1 LNGKYFFCEENDDN
15 EGAKF
20 KEAIFHHGEQY
31 RSSQSV
37 VLALSSTAV
46 AGNMVMKHC
55 AVEGNQGTI
64 VAISTG
70 TVQTR
75 KTVMGAAVAKAS
87 EIDVDKRLCL

>member
-1 LNGKYFFCEENDDN
+1 
-15 EGAKF
+15 
-20 KEAIFHHGEQY
+20 
-31 RSSQSV
+31 
-37 VLALSSTAV
+37 
-46 AGNMVMKHC
+46 MVMKHC